1 MLAFT
6 VRFDNASNVPELIGT
21 GSIPVHDNV
30 APETE
35 ILEYIIGPDHQ
46 LLPALGTARANYG
59 CSPGNAAVDLK
70 NGFPATKWS
79 LFFPPQV
86 TAASCPDA
94 VFTTEW
100 VPEPLSW
107 ERCSWA

>member
-1 MLAFT
+1 MS
-6 VRFDNASNVPELIGT
+6 RRGCK
-21 GSIPVHDNV
+21 IPVHDNV

-35 ILEYIIGPDHQ
+35 ILEYVIGPDHQ

-59 CSPGNAAVDLK
+59 YSPGNAAVDLK

-79 LFFPPQV
+79 LFFPPHV

-100 VPEPLSW
+100 VPEPLS
-107 ERCSWA
+107 